1 MALLPTW
8 EYQNYKNTV
17 RNESTKEYKEMV
29 NDIRDM
35 LWPHRDKIEDVGNI
49 YTYVPFAKS
58 VSGQDIELQCSIHY
72 DNGQLNMK
80 FQSAYGFVNQ
90 CLRYMYQRSCLG
102 YVQSH
107 YLMMSCISFRLNM

>member
-35 LWPHRDKIEDVGNI
+35 LWPHRDK
-49 YTYVPFAKS
+49 
-58 VSGQDIELQCSIHY
+58 
-72 DNGQLNMK
+72 
-80 FQSAYGFVNQ
+80 
-90 CLRYMYQRSCLG
+90 LRML
-102 YVQSH
+102 VTFIP
-107 YLMMSCISFRLNM
+107 MFRLLKV